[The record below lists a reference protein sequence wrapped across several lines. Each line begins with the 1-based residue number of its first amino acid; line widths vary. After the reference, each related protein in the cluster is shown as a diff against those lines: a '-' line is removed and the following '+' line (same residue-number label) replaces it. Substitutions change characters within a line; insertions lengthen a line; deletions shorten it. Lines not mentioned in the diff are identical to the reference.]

1 MHTVSLRLLPIVSAF
16 GLGLSISPA
25 SPAATQ
31 SPATSTH
38 HQQSAHHASPGA
50 RATSRT
56 GAQRSA
62 QGARTLALY
71 KVHTLQHFRTV
82 FWRNGHFD
90 RNGMRRLDHFL
101 RDEHNNRERRM
112 DPRLIMLLW
121 RIQQK
126 AGGRPIGI
134 VSAYRSPTTNRE
146 LHQETDEVA
155 KHSMHPLG
163 RAADIR
169 ISGWTE
175 PQTYHLARRMHAGGV
190 GYYTRNKF
198 VHVDTGRIRVW
209 GGH

>member
-1 MHTVSLRLLPIVSAF
+1 MHTVSLRLLPIVSAL
-16 GLGLSISPA
+16 GLGLLVSPA
-25 SPAATQ
+25 SPAANQ
-31 SPATSTH
+31 SPGTPAH
-38 HQQSAHHASPGA
+38 HQQSAHLTRHAHATA
-50 RATSRT
+50 RPR
-56 GAQRSA
+56 AQRNA
-62 QGARTLALY
+62 HGTRTLALY

-90 RNGMRRLDHFL
+90 RTGMRRLDHFL

-112 DPRLIMLLW
+112 DPHLIMLLW

-134 VSAYRSPTTNRE
+134 VSAYRSPTTNHE
-146 LHQETDEVA
+146 LRQETDEVA

-175 PQTYHLARRMHAGGV
+175 PQTYRLARRMHAGGV
-190 GYYTRNKF
+190 GYYNRNKF